1 MSTASKFLA
10 APDPA
15 FEAAFRSSLF
25 SGTPIGPKPDAVP
38 RRLIDCDY
46 STLTPRQ
53 RAAVHAQRAA
63 MAGKESSHFMDLR
76 GDDDD
81 QAEADEQERQK
92 LYNEKAV
99 GSGAGSSDEE

>member
-1 MSTASKFLA
+1 
-10 APDPA
+10 
-15 FEAAFRSSLF
+15 
-25 SGTPIGPKPDAVP
+25 
-38 RRLIDCDY
+38 
-46 STLTPRQ
+46 
-53 RAAVHAQRAA
+53 
-63 MAGKESSHFMDLR
+63 MAGKESSHSMDLR